1 MSLSWKFLPLAA
13 VAVLGAMAIL
23 PGGVTHPTTAS
34 AAFNCDDSNTITVKF
49 MQDDE
54 VVNVEGFSI
63 NIAPNP
69 RVDPPTGSLDIEDG
83 DKTGSNKDDD
93 GEVNGQIVINDA
105 CDGASDDHYTVTAG
119 DLPGDCDF
127 SGDDATV
134 SGGLVDASEDSIEF
148 TATSNRT
155 VTFLLQDCELPATAV
170 PTTGAAATVV
180 AQASPNTVSCNGTS
194 IVTIQVKTA
203 GGTPVAVGTQV
214 TIQANIG
221 QVSPSSGQTT
231 SADGSVFVFYTA
243 PSNQG
248 GAATITA
255 KAGNAQ
261 GTATVTVNCNA
272 APTATTAPPPTVNPG
287 SISPPNTGDA
297 GLANGSSDSWIPFAG
312 IAAIVATLAG
322 GLALVVRNRN

>member
-13 VAVLGAMAIL
+13 VAVLGAMAVL

-34 AAFNCDDSNTITVKF
+34 AAFNCSDTNSITVKF
-49 MQDDE
+49 EQDGQ
-54 VVNVEGFSI
+54 VVNTDGFSI
-63 NIAPNP
+63 TIDPNP
-69 RVDPPTGSLDIEDG
+69 RVDPPTGTLEIEDG
-83 DKTGSNKDDD
+83 DTTGSNKDND
-93 GEVNGQIVINDA
+93 GEVNGQILIEDA
-105 CDGASDDHYTVTAG
+105 CDGASADHYTVTAG

-127 SGDDATV
+127 TGDDATV
-134 SGGLVDASEDSIEF
+134 NSGGVSAAEDSIEF

-155 VTFLLQDCELPATAV
+155 VTFLLEGCELPATAV

-248 GAATITA
+248 GTATITA

-261 GTATVTVNCNA
+261 GTASVTVNCNA
-272 APTATTAPPPTVNPG
+272 APTATTAPPPTVSQG
-287 SISPPNTGDA
+287 SIQPPNTGDA
-297 GLANGSSDSWIPFAG
+297 GLSNSSSDSWLPFAG
-312 IAAIVATLAG
+312 IAAVVATLAG

>member
-34 AAFNCDDSNTITVKF
+34 AAVDCNAGTHDLKVVIEDDNTSDPILTAGAKVTISPDPQDATGTRTFTDNGSNDDSDTI
-49 MQDDE
+49 
-54 VVNVEGFSI
+54 
-63 NIAPNP
+63 
-69 RVDPPTGSLDIEDG
+69 
-83 DKTGSNKDDD
+83 
-93 GEVNGQIVINDA
+93 GEILQSDA
-105 CDGASDDHYTVTAG
+105 CEASGASDYTITLDSVPDVYEDC
-119 DLPGDCDF
+119 DLPDPVSTNLTANKTITLTLENCDEITPTP
-127 SGDDATV
+127 A
-134 SGGLVDASEDSIEF
+134 AS
-148 TATSNRT
+148 
-155 VTFLLQDCELPATAV
+155 
-170 PTTGAAATVV
+170 PTTGIAATVV

-194 IVTIQVKTA
+194 IVTIQVKNA
-203 GGTPVAVGTQV
+203 QGSPVAVGTQV